1 MVFFMQTMEE
11 WHHLYDIFILIA
23 QTWLC
28 CKGPR
33 DVGYLR
39 WGIYSMSTHISMVF
53 PGITPTGTGH
63 QPKLGLNWHWLFCS
77 WSKFGIYMAGS
88 WNGDQQTWRF
98 GRQSGKRRKDRGCD
112 MWTPQE
118 PQPQPGA
125 TGRRSWM
132 TPRPRTKCPCAPR
145 SMGPLPRARGRWA
158 PCSSQLGGDPKG
170 LRQLRGSKAEASS
183 TSNSSW
189 CFWRCVYCKCSTF
202 RFPPMLW
209 HGMIEVYEW
218 AVFS

>member
-1 MVFFMQTMEE
+1 MTSSLWYLHLNCTNLTLLQGTQGCRVSKMRYIQYVYPHFDDFPGDNTH
-11 WHHLYDIFILIA
+11 WHRTPA
-23 QTWLC
+23 QTWLTVILVC
-28 CKGPR
+28 E
-33 DVGYLR
+33 
-39 WGIYSMSTHISMVF
+39 W
-53 PGITPTGTGH
+53 
-63 QPKLGLNWHWLFCS
+63 LNWHWLFCS

-112 MWTPQE
+112 ILWTSQE

-125 TGRRSWM
+125 TGGGAEW
-132 TPRPRTKCPCAPR
+132 RPAWGQSAP
-145 SMGPLPRARGRWA
+145 ARHGAWDRDRER
-158 PCSSQLGGDPKG
+158 GDDG
-170 LRQLRGSKAEASS
+170 LRAARSSAATLRGSKAEASS

-189 CFWRCVYCKCSTF
+189 CFWRCVYYVYCKCSTF

-218 AVFS
+218 VVFS